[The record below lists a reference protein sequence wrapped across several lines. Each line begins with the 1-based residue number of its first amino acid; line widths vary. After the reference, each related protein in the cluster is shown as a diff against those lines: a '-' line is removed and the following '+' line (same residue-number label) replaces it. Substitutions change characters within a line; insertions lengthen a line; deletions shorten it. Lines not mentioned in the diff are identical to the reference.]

1 MQEEI
6 LQILITFIC
15 QFSYESSPSL
25 LFINSS
31 IFFAPEVQFDFP
43 KDSEHVTLNT
53 PSGTLG
59 IFTCF
64 DIFSHDLAVVVVEA
78 ESVGSGQWLEH
89 VLDGG
94 SLDLTSQVSYSTL
107 GSLSEL

>member
-1 MQEEI
+1 MDCSLPGSSVHGI
-6 LQILITFIC
+6 LQARILEWVAISFTISSGRGQLMQC
-15 QFSYESSPSL
+15 QKLQSR
-25 LFINSS
+25 
-31 IFFAPEVQFDFP
+31 Q
-43 KDSEHVTLNT
+43 
-53 PSGTLG
+53 
-59 IFTCF
+59 
-64 DIFSHDLAVVVVEA
+64 LAVVVVEA